1 MIIDNLTIA
10 SAVISTA
17 LVLAII
23 VIGNLEHSH
32 VEK

>member
-17 LVLAII
+17 LVLTMI
-23 VIGNLEHSH
+23 VIGNFKQSH

>member
-10 SAVISTA
+10 STVISTA
-17 LVLAII
+17 LVLATI
-23 VIGNLEHSH
+23 VIGNLKHSH

>member
-17 LVLAII
+17 LVLTTI
-23 VIGNLEHSH
+23 VIGNLKHSH